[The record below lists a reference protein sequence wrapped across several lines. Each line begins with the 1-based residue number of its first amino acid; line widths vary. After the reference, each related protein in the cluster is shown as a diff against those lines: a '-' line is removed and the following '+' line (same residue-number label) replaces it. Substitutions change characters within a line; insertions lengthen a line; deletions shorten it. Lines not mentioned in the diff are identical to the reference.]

1 MRRRAVRIVLF
12 AFALA
17 AVGFAAAGVWV
28 WRDFTAPG
36 PSAEIRTIVIPKG
49 TGLRALAHRLAD
61 AGVVRRP
68 LVFVA
73 GVRAIDL
80 ARRMHAGEFAF
91 APGMSMEAVARHIAS
106 GETVRRR
113 LTVPEGLTVRE
124 IVGLVAAAD
133 GLDGDVGAVP
143 AEGSLLPETYFFSY
157 GDART
162 GIVARMRDG
171 MKQAVSDSWAKRNA
185 SAIAISTPAEA
196 LVLASIIEK
205 ETGIAAERP
214 RISGVFHNRLRKGM
228 RLQSDPTVVYALTQ
242 GGAPLGRALS
252 RADLGIESP
261 YNTYQTGGLPPGP
274 IASPG
279 RAALDAAVRP
289 MQTDELY
296 FVADGTGGHVFARTL
311 AEHNRNVAKWRQIQ
325 RNGEA
330 GR

>member
-1 MRRRAVRIVLF
+1 MRRRAVRIGLLAFVL
-12 AFALA
+12 AAAALA
-17 AVGFAAAGVWV
+17 AAAGWV

-36 PSAEIRTIVIPKG
+36 PAAETRTLVIPKG
-49 TGLRALAHRLAD
+49 TGLRALARLLATE
-61 AGVVRRP
+61 GVVRRP

-73 GVRAIDL
+73 GVRAMDL
-80 ARRMHAGEFAF
+80 ARRMRAGEFAF
-91 APGMSMEAVARHIAS
+91 APGMSMQAVATHIAT

-133 GLDGDVGAVP
+133 GLDGETGAAP

-157 GDART
+157 GDSRT
-162 GIVARMRDG
+162 AMLARMREA
-171 MKQAVSDSWAKRNA
+171 MAEVVAASWARRDA
-185 SAIAISTPAEA
+185 DAIAISTPAQA
-196 LVLASIIEK
+196 QVLASIIEK

-214 RISGVFHNRLRKGM
+214 RISAVFHNRLRLGM
-228 RLQSDPTVVYALTQ
+228 RLQSDPTVAYALTR
-242 GGAPLGRALS
+242 GEAPLGRALS
-252 RADLGIESP
+252 RADLSVGSP
-261 YNTYQTGGLPPGP
+261 YNTYQSAGLPPGP
-274 IASPG
+274 IAAPG

-289 MQTDELY
+289 MSTDELY
-296 FVADGTGGHVFARTL
+296 FVADGSGGHVFARTL